1 MIISLDL
8 FKTKRQKEKLA
19 RENKIKQISRLQR
32 KIIDSILTGD
42 GYLVSDEQ
50 ALRTAYQMFYTA
62 KEMGIVDELNRVVG

>member
-19 RENKIKQISRLQR
+19 RDNKIKVISRLQR
-32 KIIDSILTGD
+32 GIIDGILTGD

-62 KEMGIVDELNRVVG
+62 KEMGVVDELNRVVG

>member
-1 MIISLDL
+1 MIISLDK

-19 RENKIKQISRLQR
+19 EENKQQIISHLQR
-32 KIIDSILTGD
+32 GIIDGILTGD

-62 KEMGIVDELNRVVG
+62 KEMGVVDELNRVVG